1 LDLTGKIEENGFLE
15 KAC

>member
-1 LDLTGKIEENGFLE
+1 LDLNGKIEENGFLE